1 MTSHVLKLSLGL
13 LFGISNILSWR
24 WRKSKT
30 YLKEKKIVD
39 DHGYAKKKKIEKKK
53 KNHESKFLVS

>member
-39 DHGYAKKKKIEKKK
+39 DHGYAKKKIEKKK